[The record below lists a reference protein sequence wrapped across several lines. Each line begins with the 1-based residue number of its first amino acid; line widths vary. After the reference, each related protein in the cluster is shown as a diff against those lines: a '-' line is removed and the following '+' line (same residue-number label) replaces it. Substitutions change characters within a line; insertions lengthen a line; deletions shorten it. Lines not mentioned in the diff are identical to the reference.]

1 VLLKPVTADFGA
13 LFKAPAKGIGHGEEV
28 HALSLANLEGEY
40 CTVLST
46 QEAIRLLPR
55 SPCQPNRAERPPI

>member
-1 VLLKPVTADFGA
+1 MLLKPVTADFGA
-13 LFKAPAKGIGHGEEV
+13 LFKAPAKSIGHGEEV

-46 QEAIRLLPR
+46 EEAIRLLPPLR
-55 SPCQPNRAERPPI
+55 